1 MRLLFL
7 SHAIFLR
14 INFLFSSKK
23 DEFLIK
29 TGHYNSMNLMKLSDY
44 VVDFLLKKNIHHVF
58 IISGQGNLHL
68 IDSLARHPEM
78 YYVCMQH
85 EQAAAT
91 AAEAYAKITGNCGAA
106 IVTTGPGGT
115 NTITGVACAWQDSV
129 SVIYLSG
136 QVNVNE
142 MIGKRGVRQFGVQ
155 EINILDIVRPITKYS
170 SVIDDPNTIKY
181 HLEKAMHY
189 ATTGRPGPVWLDI
202 PLSSQHAQ
210 INPDKLEGFTPES
223 QKKEP
228 LSFSDEI
235 KKIVD
240 LLQDAERPV
249 ILAGAGIKRARAQDL
264 FRELINMLGFPI
276 LCTYSGSDL
285 IDFEHPLFAG
295 KPGVN
300 GTRPGNFAI
309 QNSDLLLILGSR
321 LNTTITSS
329 RPETFARAAKKIVI
343 DIDPFELDKQWI
355 NADIR
360 VNADVKSFLKELVT
374 VLCSFKGK
382 NIRSWVEKCQGWK
395 KRYDPVL
402 PEYFQQKDFVNSFVF
417 IDTLSKALE
426 EDDVIIHDMG
436 TAFSCTMQAFKV
448 KKGQFLSSNYG
459 HAPMGYS
466 ISGLVGS
473 WFGSKNK
480 KRIVGIVG
488 DGGLQMAIGELQT
501 LIYYN
506 IPVKLFIINNRSYLT
521 IKHSQSTYF
530 GGKFVDSTLESGY
543 SVPDFLKI
551 ADAYGFS
558 TASIKNHQDLFSAIT
573 NILSRSGQVMCDV
586 SMSNTQLLVPKLAA
600 IVKNGKYVTS
610 PLEDMYP
617 FLPRAEF
624 LENMI
629 IDPLPE
635 QDFCD

>member
-1 MRLLFL
+1 M
-7 SHAIFLR
+7 H
-14 INFLFSSKK
+14 
-23 DEFLIK
+23 
-29 TGHYNSMNLMKLSDY
+29 
-44 VVDFLLKKNIHHVF
+44 
-58 IISGQGNLHL
+58 
-68 IDSLARHPEM
+68 
-78 YYVCMQH
+78 YVCMRH
-85 EQAAAT
+85 EQSAAT
-91 AAEAYAKITGNCGAA
+91 AAEAYAKITENCGAA

-115 NTITGVACAWQDSV
+115 NAITGVTCAWQDSV
-129 SVIYLSG
+129 PVIYFSG

-142 MIGKRGVRQFGVQ
+142 MIGKKGVRQFGAQ
-155 EINILDIVRPITKYS
+155 EINILDIVHPITKYS
-170 SVIDDPNTIKY
+170 AVVDDPNTIKY

-202 PLSSQHAQ
+202 PMSSQHAQ
-210 INPDKLEGFTPES
+210 INPDELKGFTPES

-228 LSFSDEI
+228 LSFLSEI

-240 LLQDAERPV
+240 LLQNAERPI
-249 ILAGAGIKRARAQDL
+249 ILAGAGIKRAKAQNL
-264 FRELINMLGFPI
+264 FRKLINVLGFPV

-285 IDFEHPLFAG
+285 MDFEHPLFAG

-309 QNSDLLLILGSR
+309 QNSDLLLSLGSR
-321 LNTTITSS
+321 LNITITSS
-329 RPETFARAAKKIVI
+329 RPETFARVAKKIVV

-355 NADIR
+355 R
-360 VNADVKSFLKELVT
+360 ADVRVHADVGVFLEELVSA
-374 VLCSFKGK
+374 LHSFKGK
-382 NIRSWVEKCQGWK
+382 DIGSWIERCQEWK
-395 KRYDPVL
+395 KKYDPVL

-417 IDTLSKALE
+417 FDTLSKALG

-480 KRIVGIVG
+480 KRIIGIVG

-501 LIYYN
+501 LIHYN
-506 IPVKLFIINNRSYLT
+506 IPVKVFIINNRSYLT
-521 IKHSQSTYF
+521 IRHSQSAYF
-530 GGKFVDSTLESGY
+530 EGKFVDSTLESGY

-551 ADAYGFS
+551 ASAYGFS
-558 TASIKNHQDLFSAIT
+558 TASIKNQQDLFSAIAD
-573 NILSRSGQVMCDV
+573 ILSRPGQVMCDV
-586 SMSNTQLLVPKLAA
+586 SMSDTQLLIPKLAA

-610 PLEDMYP
+610 PLENMYP
-617 FLPRAEF
+617 FLSRAEF
-624 LENMI
+624 LKNMI

-635 QDFCD
+635 QGFYD